1 MSQRCTVV
9 VAQYCTVCNDADMNT
24 LPKDG
29 LRDRKRMQTRARLE
43 EAAVTLVLRDGL
55 EQTTVGAISELADV
69 SPRTFFNY
77 FDSKDSAILG
87 LRHLEIT
94 DESAMDFVADDDGGD
109 LVGSVVH
116 LLFAVMDAP
125 LSRPTIRKDR
135 MEIIRRY
142 PQILGGQLAQMTLMA
157 GRLTDAVQGLL
168 AREPRFSG
176 QPTAEQAAAAD
187 LILAM
192 CGGAVRVAI
201 RERAEAGRGA
211 ADEELEQRAVALVRD
226 IVEKLQ

>member
-1 MSQRCTVV
+1 MQLCNIAGYAMIEGMNASQ
-9 VAQYCTVCNDADMNT
+9 
-24 LPKDG
+24 KSG
-29 LRDRKRMQTRARLE
+29 LRDRKRSETRARLE

-55 EQTTVGAISELADV
+55 EQTTIGTISELADV

-87 LRHLEIT
+87 LRHLEIS
-94 DESAMDFVADDDGGD
+94 DERAADYVAHDDGGD

-125 LSRPTIRKDR
+125 LSRPTIREDR
-135 MEIIRRY
+135 MEIVRRY
-142 PQILGGQLAQMTLMA
+142 PQILGSQLAQMTLMA
-157 GRLTDAVQGLL
+157 GRLSEAVQGLL

-176 QPTAEQAAAAD
+176 QGAGRQAASAD

-201 RERAEAGRGA
+201 REWAEAGRGA

>member
-1 MSQRCTVV
+1 
-9 VAQYCTVCNDADMNT
+9 MNA
-24 LPKDG
+24 PQKSG
-29 LRDRKRMQTRARLE
+29 LRDRKRNETRARLE

-55 EQTTVGAISELADV
+55 EQATIGTISELADV

-94 DESAMDFVADDDGGD
+94 DEAVSDFVDHDGGGD
-109 LVGSVVH
+109 VVGSVVH

-125 LSRPTIRKDR
+125 LSRPTIREDR

-142 PQILGGQLAQMTLMA
+142 PEILGSQLAQMTLRA
-157 GRLTDAVQGLL
+157 GRLSEAVQGLL
-168 AREPRFSG
+168 AREPGFSG
-176 QPTAEQAAAAD
+176 QGAAELAASAD
-187 LILAM
+187 LVLAM
-192 CGGAVRVAI
+192 CGGAVRVAT
-201 RERAEAGRGA
+201 REWAEAARGA
-211 ADEELEQRAVALVRD
+211 ADEELEERAISLVKH

>member
-1 MSQRCTVV
+1 M
-9 VAQYCTVCNDADMNT
+9 DALQKT
-24 LPKDG
+24 G
-29 LRDRKRMQTRARLE
+29 LRDRKRRETRARLE

-55 EQTTVGAISELADV
+55 EQTTIGTISELADV

-77 FDSKDSAILG
+77 FDSKGSAILG

-94 DESAMDFVADDDGGD
+94 DETVSDYVTGDDGND

-125 LSRPTIRKDR
+125 VSRPTIRQDR
-135 MEIIRRY
+135 LEILRRY
-142 PQILGGQLAQMTLMA
+142 PQILGGQLAQMTLMT
-157 GRLTDAVQGLL
+157 GRLSEAAQGLL

-176 QPTAEQAAAAD
+176 LAAAEQAAYAD

-192 CGGAVRVAI
+192 CGGAVRVAM
-201 RERAEAGRGA
+201 RQRAGA
-211 ADEELEQRAVALVRD
+211 SVGAPDEDLEQRATWLVKEM
-226 IVEKLQ
+226 VGKLG

>member
-1 MSQRCTVV
+1 
-9 VAQYCTVCNDADMNT
+9 MNA
-24 LPKDG
+24 PQKSG
-29 LRDRKRMQTRARLE
+29 LRDRKHTETRARLE
-43 EAAVTLVLRDGL
+43 DAAVALVLRDGL

-87 LRHLEIT
+87 LRHLEVT
-94 DESAMDFVADDDGGD
+94 DETAADYVANDDGGD

-125 LSRPTIRKDR
+125 LSRPTIREDR
-135 MEIIRRY
+135 MEIVRRH
-142 PQILGGQLAQMTLMA
+142 PEILGGQLAQMTLMA
-157 GRLTDAVQGLL
+157 GRLSEAVQGLL

-176 QPTAEQAAAAD
+176 QGAAELAASAD
-187 LILAM
+187 LVLAM
-192 CGGAVRVAI
+192 CGGAVRVAT
-201 RERAEAGRGA
+201 REWAEAGRGA

-226 IVEKLQ
+226 MVEKLQ